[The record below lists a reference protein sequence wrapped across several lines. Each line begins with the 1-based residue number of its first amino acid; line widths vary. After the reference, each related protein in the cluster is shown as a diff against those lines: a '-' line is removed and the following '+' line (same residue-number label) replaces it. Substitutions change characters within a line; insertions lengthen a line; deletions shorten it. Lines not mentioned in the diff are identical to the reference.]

1 MSRKEFTFRPSDIRL
16 IATFRGLPKDAID
29 RPNEAPVALDN
40 VLGNALN
47 RLLRDQKRVDY
58 LQFLDE
64 HWSSWFAGTTAAQC
78 KPERLTQR
86 GCLWLKV
93 PNAIV
98 QQKLQF
104 ERELIQNT
112 LNQILPTPVIK
123 EIRYCL

>member
-16 IATFRGLPKDAID
+16 IANFRGLPKDAID
-29 RPNEAPVALDN
+29 RPNKAPVAFDN
-40 VLGNALN
+40 ILETALN

-58 LQFLDE
+58 LQFLSE
-64 HWSSWFAGTTAAQC
+64 HWASWFTGTSAAQC
-78 KPERLTQR
+78 KPERLTQK

-93 PNAIV
+93 PNGII

-104 ERELIQNT
+104 ERDLIQNT

-123 EIRYCL
+123 EIHYCL

>member
-1 MSRKEFTFRPSDIRL
+1 MSRKDFTFRSSDIRL
-16 IATFRGLPKDAID
+16 IANFRGLSKDAID
-29 RPNEAPVALDN
+29 KPAKAPIVLED

-58 LQFLDE
+58 LQFLSE
-64 HWSSWFAGTTAAQC
+64 HWTSWFSGTTAAQC

-93 PNAIV
+93 PNGVV

-104 ERELIQNT
+104 ERESIQAT

-123 EIRYCL
+123 EIRCCL

>member
-16 IATFRGLPKDAID
+16 IANFRGLPKDAID
-29 RPNEAPVALDN
+29 RPNKAPVAFDN
-40 VLGNALN
+40 ILETALN

-58 LQFLDE
+58 LQFLSE
-64 HWSSWFAGTTAAQC
+64 HWASWFTGTSAAQC
-78 KPERLTQR
+78 KPERLTQK

-93 PNAIV
+93 PNGII

-104 ERELIQNT
+104 ERDLIQDT

-123 EIRYCL
+123 EIRCCL